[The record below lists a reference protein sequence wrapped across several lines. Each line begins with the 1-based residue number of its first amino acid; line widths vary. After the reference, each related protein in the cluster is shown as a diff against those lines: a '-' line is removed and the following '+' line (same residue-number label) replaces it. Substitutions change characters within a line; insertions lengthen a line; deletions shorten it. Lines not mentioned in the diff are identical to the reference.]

1 MTESTTATSR
11 SEAAGSWNLAL
22 SIAESRQQI
31 EAHKAEFLERWKAAQ
46 ELACQI
52 YAQRRDKGNGWR
64 MWAERELAA
73 RPELEREA
81 RAKLNRLM
89 KGQGGD

>member
-1 MTESTTATSR
+1 MPGYNVATLGPSTPE
-11 SEAAGSWNLAL
+11 EAAAVNAK
-22 SIAESRQQI
+22 RQ
-31 EAHKAEFLERWKAAQ
+31 ECLERYKAAL

-52 YAQRRDKGNGWR
+52 HAQRRDKGKGWR

-89 KGQGGD
+89 KGQASE

>member
-1 MTESTTATSR
+1 MKNRSEST
-11 SEAAGSWNLAL
+11 GSWNLASL
-22 SIAESRQQI
+22 TAEKRAEI
-31 EAHKAEFLERWKAAQ
+31 EAHKAACLGRWKAAQ
-46 ELACQI
+46 DLAATI

-73 RPELEREA
+73 HPELEQEA

-89 KGQGGD
+89 KGKGGDG